1 MATRR
6 RNSVIFTPEDC
17 LKWREPHLKPP
28 TFHQWSR
35 HRQEVWLLVHGIE
48 DLTPLG
54 WEYLRVQG
62 GLSRGPQ
69 PLSSTLL
76 LRLLHR
82 GKSRVQHLGVCSVN
96 ACTLL
101 EVLIA
106 KAFHLVRG
114 EVQYCRR
121 LGWLHE
127 GLYEPDQ
134 DDYQRRPL
142 LQPLIR
148 EGHVPCDTDQR
159 YAVARPW
166 RDAEGRLPH
175 GCLPAWAP

>member
-35 HRQEVWLLVHGIE
+35 HRQEVWLLVYGIA

-69 PLSSTLL
+69 PISSTLL

-82 GKSRVQHLGVCSVN
+82 GQSRVPHLGVCAVN

-101 EVLIA
+101 EVLMA
-106 KAFHLVRG
+106 KAFHLVPLM
-114 EVQYCRR
+114 VD
-121 LGWLHE
+121 
-127 GLYEPDQ
+127 EPLPFAAW
-134 DDYQRRPL
+134 R
-142 LQPLIR
+142 
-148 EGHVPCDTDQR
+148 
-159 YAVARPW
+159 ARP
-166 RDAEGRLPH
+166 
-175 GCLPAWAP
+175 PATWLTVRSRPYRS

>member
-17 LKWREPHLKPP
+17 LKWREPPRKPP
-28 TFHQWSR
+28 TFPQWSR
-35 HRQEVWLLVHGIE
+35 HRQDVWLLVHGIE

-54 WEYLRVQG
+54 WEFLRVQG

-82 GKSRVQHLGVCSVN
+82 GQSRVPHLGVCAVN
-96 ACTLL
+96 DCTLL

-134 DDYQRRPL
+134 DAYQRRPL

-148 EGHVPCDTDQR
+148 AGHVPCDADQR
-159 YAVARPW
+159 SAVARPW
-166 RDAEGRLPH
+166 LEAEGRLPH